1 MKFYDVAHKSLS
13 TANLKNSVGTEQWAR
28 MECYPGPEHM
38 SDCANCAY
46 QFLCSIFC
54 FSFLCPV
61 LLDAACMH
69 VWFLSIKRP
78 RIVYPLPLPR
88 AEPEP
93 EQRSS
98 LLLLFFITVF
108 MCIRSLGH
116 LMWWPLMAEK
126 SHNNGSIHTWATV
139 RCFIGLLRFIYLIIT
154 VDCAF
159 NLPFTILFTC
169 LFENFWLKKLNQSIR
184 WTSTIVR
191 FFGQTSY
198 GHLKD
203 LDQVINIP
211 IRIAACLHS
220 YRMAHGILEALHIL
234 SRRNVLCCV
243 KFCFG
248 TKSLDVR
255 CRSRRNG
262 SNGSG

>member
-13 TANLKNSVGTEQWAR
+13 LSSANLKNSAGTEQWAR
-28 MECYPGPEHM
+28 MECYPAPEHM
-38 SDCANCAY
+38 SDCANCTY

-54 FSFLCPV
+54 FSLLCPV

-69 VWFLSIKRP
+69 VWFLSIKPP
-78 RIVYPLPLPR
+78 RIVYLEHCW
-88 AEPEP
+88 AG
-93 EQRSS
+93 QRSS
-98 LLLLFFITVF
+98 LLLLLLFFITVF
-108 MCIRSLGH
+108 MCFRSLGH
-116 LMWWPLMAEK
+116 LMCAVDGGK
-126 SHNNGSIHTWATV
+126 SHNNGSIYTWATV

-169 LFENFWLKKLNQSIR
+169 SFENFWLKKLNQSIG

-191 FFGQTSY
+191 FFGNTSY
-198 GHLKD
+198 GHSKD

-211 IRIAACLHS
+211 IRFAACLHS
-220 YRMAHGILEALHIL
+220 YRMAHDIVEALHIL

-248 TKSLDVR
+248 TKSLDVH

-262 SNGSG
+262 SNGSS